1 MKFPR
6 RAFVHLAVGA
16 AALPA
21 VPRIARAQA
30 YPSRPVRIVVGF
42 PAGGA
47 TDIQARLMGEWLT
60 ERLGQQFIVENKPG
74 ASGNIG
80 TETVAKAPADGYTL
94 LQVVTPHAIN
104 AALYTNLS
112 FDFIRDIAPVIYA
125 ARLAYVVVVNPSV
138 PATTIPELIA
148 YAKANPGKIN
158 YGSAGQGTPQN
169 IACELFKMMT
179 GVNLVHVPY
188 KGGAPAVADLI
199 AGHVQVI
206 FAPVSES
213 IQQIK
218 AGKLRALAVTTATR
232 LDVLP
237 DVPTIA
243 DFVPGYEASGFAG
256 IGVPRNTPAEII
268 DMLNKEI
275 NAGLADTKI
284 KARIVELGGTVLGG
298 TPAEFGEDH
307 LGGHRK
313 VGEGDQVRGHQG
325 RIGPVAT
332 GFQILSLSRARTAPC
347 PDHAAKSEIKGL
359 KPDNRGGEWASTGVR
374 DTWRLSLTEWKRCAI
389 V

>member
-1 MKFPR
+1 MTFRR
-6 RAFVHLAVGA
+6 RAFVHLAVGT
-16 AALPA
+16 AALPVLSHA
-21 VPRIARAQA
+21 ALAQA
-30 YPSRPVRIVVGF
+30 YPSRPARIVVGF

-47 TDIQARLMGEWLT
+47 TDIQGRLVGEWLT

-80 TETVAKAPADGYTL
+80 TETVAKAAPDGYTL
-94 LQVVTPHAIN
+94 LQVVTPNAIN
-104 AALYTNLS
+104 AALYSNLS
-112 FDFIRDIAPVIYA
+112 FDFIRDIAPVVCA

-138 PATTIPELIA
+138 PVKTLPELIA

-206 FAPVSES
+206 FAPLSES
-213 IQQIK
+213 IQQVQ
-218 AGKLRALAVTTATR
+218 AGKLRALAVTTTAR

-237 DVPTIA
+237 DIPPIA

-256 IGVPRNTPAEII
+256 IGVPKGTPAGII
-268 DMLNKEI
+268 ELLNKEI
-275 NAGLADTKI
+275 NAGLADPKI
-284 KARIVELGGTVLGG
+284 RNRIVELGGTVLGG
-298 TPAEFGEDH
+298 TPAEFGKIISEATEKWA
-307 LGGHRK
+307 K
-313 VGEGDQVRGHQG
+313 V
-325 RIGPVAT
+325 IK
-332 GFQILSLSRARTAPC
+332 
-347 PDHAAKSEIKGL
+347 AAGIKA
-359 KPDNRGGEWASTGVR
+359 E
-374 DTWRLSLTEWKRCAI
+374 
-389 V
+389 

>member
-1 MKFPR
+1 MNIRR
-6 RAFVHLAVGA
+6 RALAHLAVGA

-21 VPRIARAQA
+21 LAGTARAQA
-30 YPSRPVRIVVGF
+30 YPSRTARIIVGF

-60 ERLGQQFIVENKPG
+60 EQLGQQFIVENKPG

-94 LQVVTPHAIN
+94 LQIVTPHAIN
-104 AALYTNLS
+104 AALYSNLP
-112 FDFIRDIAPVIYA
+112 FDFGRDIAPVVHV

-138 PATTIPELIA
+138 PATTLPEFIA
-148 YAKANPGKIN
+148 YAKANPGRIN

-169 IACELFKMMT
+169 ISCELFKMMT
-179 GVNLVHVPY
+179 GLNLVHVPY
-188 KGGAPAVADLI
+188 KGGAPAVVDLI

-218 AGKLRALAVTTATR
+218 AGKLRALAVTTAAR

-237 DVPTIA
+237 DVPPIG

-256 IGVPRNTPAEII
+256 IGVPMKTPPEIVGI
-268 DMLNKEI
+268 LNKEI
-275 NAGLADTKI
+275 NAGLANSKI
-284 KARIVELGGTVLGG
+284 RSRIVELGGTVVGG
-298 TPAEFGEDH
+298 SPAEFA
-307 LGGHRK
+307 K
-313 VGEGDQVRGHQG
+313 VISE
-325 RIGPVAT
+325 AT
-332 GFQILSLSRARTAPC
+332 EKW
-347 PDHAAKSEIKGL
+347 AKVIKF
-359 KPDNRGGEWASTGVR
+359 AGVKA
-374 DTWRLSLTEWKRCAI
+374 E
-389 V
+389 

>member
-1 MKFPR
+1 MKISR
-6 RAFVHLAVGA
+6 RAFAHLAVGA

-21 VPRIARAQA
+21 LPRMARAQA
-30 YPSRPVRIVVGF
+30 YPSRPARIVVGF

-104 AALYTNLS
+104 AALYSNLS
-112 FDFIRDIAPVIYA
+112 FDFLRDIAPVVYS
-125 ARLAYVVVVNPSV
+125 ARLAYVVVVNQSV
-138 PATTIPELIA
+138 PVATLPELIA

-169 IACELFKMMT
+169 ISCELFKMMT

-218 AGKLRALAVTTATR
+218 GGKLRALAVTTTSR

-237 DVPTIA
+237 DVPTVA

-256 IGVPRNTPAEII
+256 IGVPRNTPPEII
-268 DMLNKEI
+268 DRLNKEL
-275 NAGLADTKI
+275 NAGLADPKV
-284 KARIVELGGTVLGG
+284 KARIAELGGTAMGG
-298 TPAEFGEDH
+298 SPADFGKIVSDATEKWA
-307 LGGHRK
+307 K
-313 VGEGDQVRGHQG
+313 V
-325 RIGPVAT
+325 IKVA
-332 GFQILSLSRARTAPC
+332 
-347 PDHAAKSEIKGL
+347 
-359 KPDNRGGEWASTGVR
+359 GVKA
-374 DTWRLSLTEWKRCAI
+374 D
-389 V
+389 

>member
-1 MKFPR
+1 MRLPR
-6 RAFVHLAVGA
+6 RAFMHLAVGA
-16 AALPA
+16 ATLPA
-21 VPRIARAQA
+21 VSGTSRAQA
-30 YPSRPVRIVVGF
+30 YPSRTARIVVGF

-80 TETVAKAPADGYTL
+80 TETVAKAAPDGYTL

-104 AALYTNLS
+104 AALYSNLS
-112 FDFIRDIAPVIYA
+112 FDFMRDIAPVVCA

-138 PATTIPELIA
+138 PATTLPEFIA

-169 IACELFKMMT
+169 IACELFKMMA

-199 AGHVQVI
+199 SGHVQVI
-206 FAPVSES
+206 FAPISES

-218 AGKLRALAVTTATR
+218 AGKLRPLAVTTATR

-237 DVPTIA
+237 DVPPIA
-243 DFVPGYEASGFAG
+243 DYVPGYEASGFAG
-256 IGVPRNTPAEII
+256 IGVPKGTPADII
-268 DMLNKEI
+268 DLLNKQL
-275 NAGLADTKI
+275 NAGLADPKI
-284 KARIVELGGTVLGG
+284 KTRIVELGGTVLGG
-298 TPAEFGEDH
+298 TPAEFG
-307 LGGHRK
+307 
-313 VGEGDQVRGHQG
+313 
-325 RIGPVAT
+325 A
-332 GFQILSLSRARTAPC
+332 ILSDATEKW
-347 PDHAAKSEIKGL
+347 AKVIKFAGI
-359 KPDNRGGEWASTGVR
+359 KAE
-374 DTWRLSLTEWKRCAI
+374 
-389 V
+389 